1 MTVFQAERLVESSEP
16 ADPAPRRYRDQWARL
31 GENKLAVG
39 AFVVVVVMVLFC
51 FVGPLLYRT
60 NQVTTSLPT
69 TLMHPS
75 MKHLLGTTEA
85 GYDELGRLMLGGQ
98 SALEVG
104 LSAALLASLFGTTL
118 GAFSGF
124 VGGWI
129 DELVMRA
136 VDAAIAVPALVIILI
151 VASVVTPSVPILI
164 LVISGVSWFNTCR
177 LARSEALSLRNR
189 EYVQASTTMGARTRS
204 IVARHIA
211 PNLLGTVVV
220 QATLSVADSI
230 LLLAGL
236 SYLGLGPPPPAVNW
250 GSMLS
255 QGLNYALDGYWWLIY
270 PPGVAIVLT
279 VVSFNVF
286 GDALRDIVEVRL
298 QRR

>member
-1 MTVFQAERLVESSEP
+1 MA
-16 ADPAPRRYRDQWARL
+16 
-31 GENKLAVG
+31 ENKLAVG
-39 AFVVVVVMVLFC
+39 AFVVVVVLVLFC
-51 FVGPLLYRT
+51 FVGPLLYHT
-60 NQVTTSLPT
+60 NQVTPALPT
-69 TLMHPS
+69 ALIHPGL
-75 MKHLLGTTEA
+75 KPLLGTDAA
-85 GYDELGRLMLGGQ
+85 GYDELGRLMAGGQ
-98 SALEVG
+98 AALEVG
-104 LSAALLASLFGTTL
+104 LAAALLASVFGTML

-124 VGGWI
+124 IGGWV
-129 DELVMRA
+129 DEVIMRA
-136 VDAAIAVPALVIILI
+136 VDSAIAVPALVVILI
-151 VASVVTPSVPILI
+151 VAAVVTPSVPTLI

-177 LARSEALSLRNR
+177 LARSEALSLRTR
-189 EYVQASTTMGARTRS
+189 DYVQASTSMGARSRW
-204 IVARHIA
+204 IVVRHIA

-220 QATLSVADSI
+220 QATLSIATSI

-279 VVSFNVF
+279 VVAFNVL
-286 GDALRDIVEVRL
+286 GDALRDVVEVRL